1 MWTREAREKE
11 QHTPLG
17 LGGKALVERKYFSAL
32 SYFNQEKKK
41 QMVTMQGGGLTRGAQ
56 AQTQMKS
63 RDPQAR
69 NGALKQVKRKL
80 SGWLYHPKYMYG
92 GGKP

>member
-41 QMVTMQGGGLTRGAQ
+41 TDGHNAGRRTDKRGPGTDTDEVQ
-56 AQTQMKS
+56 RSSGKERS
-63 RDPQAR
+63 PQASE
-69 NGALKQVKRKL
+69 KKVK
-80 SGWLYHPKYMYG
+80 WLVISP
-92 GGKP
+92 